1 MTGRSEHCELVVMN
15 WEENYVVG
23 DTPWDLGEPA
33 PPLLELLATRPAGIW
48 GVGGVLVPGCGRG
61 HDAAAL
67 QKRGCRVIG
76 LDVALS
82 ALAGAE
88 GLYGN
93 RVSWLAGDFFDETL
107 AERNQVGAIFE
118 HTFFCAIPPERRAD
132 YVEASLRW
140 LKPEG
145 RLVGIF
151 FLDPLRGSDE
161 EEGPPYGSEKEEIRD
176 LFSAGFEIMREIL
189 PGRSCSEREGREWV
203 VEMIRTP

>member
-1 MTGRSEHCELVVMN
+1 MAGRFERCRLLIMN

-33 PPLLELLATRPAGIW
+33 PPLVELLETRPAGIW
-48 GVGGVLVPGCGRG
+48 GEGGVLVPGCGRG

-67 QKRGCRVIG
+67 QESGRRVIG

-88 GLYGN
+88 GLYGK
-93 RVSWLAGDFFDETL
+93 RVSWLTGDFFDGTL
-107 AERNQVGAIFE
+107 AEENRVGAIFE
-118 HTFFCAIPPERRAD
+118 HTCFCAIPPERRAD
-132 YVEASLRW
+132 YVQASLRW

-151 FLDPLRGSDE
+151 FLDPPGRSDE
-161 EEGPPYGSEKEEIRD
+161 EAGPPFGAEKEEIRD
-176 LFSAGFEIMREIL
+176 LFGAGFEILRESL
-189 PGRSCSEREGREWV
+189 PERSHPERRGREWV
-203 VEMIRTP
+203 VEMIRTH

>member
-1 MTGRSEHCELVVMN
+1 MTGRSESCELVVMN

-48 GVGGVLVPGCGRG
+48 GEDGVLVPGCGRG

-67 QKRGCRVIG
+67 QESGRRVIG

-82 ALAGAE
+82 ALADAE
-88 GLYGN
+88 ALYGN
-93 RVSWLAGDFFDETL
+93 RVSWLAGDFFDGTL
-107 AERNQVGAIFE
+107 AERNRVGAIFE
-118 HTFFCAIPPERRAD
+118 HTCFCAIPPEKRAD

-140 LKPEG
+140 LQPEG

-151 FLDPLRGSDE
+151 FLDPLRRSDE
-161 EEGPPYGSEKEEIRD
+161 EAGPPYGAEKEEIRD
-176 LFSAGFEIMREIL
+176 LFSADFEITREIL
-189 PGRSCSEREGREWV
+189 PSRSHPEWKGREWV
-203 VEMIRTP
+203 VEMIRTH